1 MSRDFITYAES
12 PFFKSVSRSLILV
25 EVMVFLFML
34 FQTQGEG
41 TLFYLAVLQTSLHV
55 LVYFLSRLYQ
65 LNLYEWLIP
74 GLFTLMI
81 YSNSLGGLKVTFAG
95 YTISLVF
102 YSFFLIKNKWLSF
115 SYMISFILISGFSE
129 YQKGVEFEVI
139 LMLVMPGLG
148 FTTLFYTALRYLQK
162 VQLELASRNKELEQ
176 SQLNLKTLIENTN
189 ALIWAID
196 SNYQFLNGNTAYAI
210 TFQQKT
216 GQFLQVGMNV
226 LEPIQ
231 GRHEYDFWKK
241 LYDRVLA
248 GEQVLCEDQTLDN
261 YEKSIFWEYTLN
273 PMKLPNGNVYGATI
287 MAKDISK
294 KKIFESRRRENEAL
308 LNGVLNNMPIGF
320 QMFDELGNLVLM
332 NQSMKEILGV
342 KPDLSSNEKPVLN
355 VFHDNL
361 FVLNELDIIFKEV
374 YLKGI
379 NRNLEI
385 EIDFNVPENTWSTSR
400 RKIFFELNI
409 FPLFDEVHQVI
420 AVVCLSNEIT
430 KRKHTE
436 KLMLDQNKRLEEYA
450 FTISHILRRPIAN
463 IISLSSLIKSEDV
476 LKPEDVQLVEF
487 LNESTHQ
494 LDQIL
499 KELNQNITI
508 KPDYFNDYKN
518 HSGR

>member
-1 MSRDFITYAES
+1 MSRDFVTYSES

-25 EVMVFLFML
+25 EIMVFLFML

-41 TLFYLAVLQTSLHV
+41 TLFYLALLQTSLHV
-55 LVYFLSRLYQ
+55 LVYFLSRLYK

-81 YSNSLGGLKVTFAG
+81 YSNSMSGLKVTFVG

-115 SYMISFILISGFSE
+115 GYMISFILISGLSE
-129 YQKGVEFEVI
+129 YQKGVEIETI
-139 LMLVMPGLG
+139 LMLVMPGIG

-162 VQLELASRNKELEQ
+162 VQIELAGRNKELEQ
-176 SQLNLKTLIENTN
+176 SQLNLKTLIENNN

-196 SNYQFLNGNTAYAI
+196 SQYQFLNGNTAFAI
-210 TFQQKT
+210 SFQQKT
-216 GQFLQVGMNV
+216 GQLLQSGMNV
-226 LEPIQ
+226 LEPFQ
-231 GRHEYDFWKK
+231 GRFEYDFWKK
-241 LYDRVLA
+241 LYDRVLG
-248 GEQVLCEDQTLDN
+248 GEQVLYEDQVLMNSDKLV
-261 YEKSIFWEYTLN
+261 YWEYTLN

-294 KKIFESRRRENEAL
+294 RKIFESRRRENEAL

-320 QMFDELGNLVLM
+320 QMFDAIGNLVLM
-332 NQSMKEILGV
+332 NESMKEILGI
-342 KPDLSSNEKPVLN
+342 KPEIPQHEKPLLN
-355 VFHDNL
+355 VFHDTL
-361 FVLNELDIIFKEV
+361 MVLYELDIVFKEV
-374 YLKGI
+374 YLKGV
-379 NRNLEI
+379 NKNLEL

-409 FPLFDEVHQVI
+409 FPLFDDNHQVV

-463 IISLSSLIKSEDV
+463 IISLSSLIKSDEM
-476 LKPEDVQLVEF
+476 LKPEDAQLVEF

-518 HSGR
+518 HSS